1 MRAFEARDGV
11 AVAEL
16 DDDERMVVAR
26 IVADVGLLLSGETF
40 GMGEPAPLETLQGA
54 DAILGYLRG
63 LEESLAEPGDPA
75 VLRLLPNAAPTDRE
89 VSEEFR
95 RLTEGDL
102 RHLKVARLRAMWAQ
116 LSEDGP
122 EWVVT
127 REEALNT
134 ASALTDVRL
143 VLASRLALETDEDA
157 ERLHTE
163 IALATHALE
172 TDVDRDLNID
182 PERVWLGMLYQALTW
197 LQDSLIEYLMG
208 ADGEDPHE

>member
-1 MRAFEARDGV
+1 MRAFEDRDGV

-16 DDDERMVVAR
+16 DEQERMVVAR
-26 IVADVGLLLSGETF
+26 IVADVGLMLSGETF
-40 GMGEPAPLETLQGA
+40 GMGDTPPLDTLQGA

-63 LEESLAEPGDPA
+63 LEEFLAEPGDPA

-89 VSEEFR
+89 VSDEFR

-102 RHLKVARLRAMWAQ
+102 RQLKVDRLRVMWQQ

-122 EWVVT
+122 EWEVT
-127 REEALNT
+127 AEDALAT

-143 VLASRLALETDEDA
+143 VLASRLSLETDEDA

-163 IALATHALE
+163 IELATHALATDE
-172 TDVDRDLNID
+172 DRELDVDH
-182 PERVWLGMLYQALTW
+182 ERVWLGMLYQALTW
-197 LQDSLIEYLMG
+197 LQDSLVEFLMA
-208 ADGEDPHE
+208 ADGEDSHE